1 MVCLH
6 GSVCTGYIFRP
17 LFINIEYLYTLTVLI
32 CLGYLQLVFIST
44 LYFFFTLKCIT
55 FVLRLSLL
63 TTFYLGLRLKGQY

>member
-32 CLGYLQLVFIST
+32 CLGYLQLVFI
-44 LYFFFTLKCIT
+44 FFTLKCIT

-63 TTFYLGLRLKGQY
+63 TFYLGLRLKGQY